1 LRIGGE
7 YKAVAG
13 GKNLRRPRTFALDD
27 LIITE
32 ANVVLLQL
40 LAEYYIIKIG

>member
-7 YKAVAG
+7 EKAVAG
-13 GKNLRRPRTFALDD
+13 GQNLRRPRTVALDD
-27 LIITE
+27 LINTE

-40 LAEYYIIKIG
+40 LAE

>member
-13 GKNLRRPRTFALDD
+13 GKNFRRPRTVALDD
-27 LIITE
+27 LINTE
-32 ANVVLLQL
+32 ANVLLQL
-40 LAEYYIIKIG
+40 LAECHIVKIG